1 MPQTEAVQVP
11 SLVNSAT
18 YAPSSFFFFV
28 GQVGAER
35 PRLCTLTRIAVWS
48 VGRGCSW
55 LTSWS
60 GLVVRRDLCGREG
73 AGTRGR
79 LATSLPTQV
88 CCCEPAKLQRTQIK
102 ALKHP
107 ASKLKPE
114 KHALTHHTQSHAS
127 TDSFWR
133 SCLRDKILSLDTAP
147 TAWLSR
153 PLLTPLADRWHIR
166 PRAQIER

>member
-18 YAPSSFFFFV
+18 YAPSSFFFFFV
-28 GQVGAER
+28 GQVGAEALK
-35 PRLCTLTRIAVWS
+35 LCTLTRIAVWS

-102 ALKHP
+102 ARNPKHP

-114 KHALTHHTQSHAS
+114 NRHSRTTLKATQAQIVSGEVAS
-127 TDSFWR
+127 ATR
-133 SCLRDKILSLDTAP
+133 SCLWT
-147 TAWLSR
+147 
-153 PLLTPLADRWHIR
+153 LLQLPG
-166 PRAQIER
+166 

>member
-18 YAPSSFFFFV
+18 YAPSSFFFFFV
-28 GQVGAER
+28 GQVGAEALK
-35 PRLCTLTRIAVWS
+35 LCTLTRIAVWS
-48 VGRGCSW
+48 VVRGCSW

-60 GLVVRRDLCGREG
+60 MLVVRRDLCGREG

-102 ALKHP
+102 ALKQP
-107 ASKLKPE
+107 ASKLKTE
-114 KHALTHHTQSHAS
+114 NRHSRTTLKATQAQIVSGEVAS
-127 TDSFWR
+127 ATR
-133 SCLRDKILSLDTAP
+133 SCLWT
-147 TAWLSR
+147 
-153 PLLTPLADRWHIR
+153 LLQLPG
-166 PRAQIER
+166 

>member
-1 MPQTEAVQVP
+1 MLCRRPKLSKSK

-18 YAPSSFFFFV
+18 YAPFFFFV

-35 PRLCTLTRIAVWS
+35 PRLCTLTRIAVCS
-48 VGRGCSW
+48 VVPGCSW

-60 GLVVRRDLCGREG
+60 VVGRETRLVREEG
-73 AGTRGR
+73 AATSGR

-102 ALKHP
+102 ALKQP

-114 KHALTHHTQSHAS
+114 NTHYSRTTLKATQAQIVSGEVE
-127 TDSFWR
+127 
-133 SCLRDKILSLDTAP
+133 KILSLDTAP

-166 PRAQIER
+166 ARAQIER